1 MKIRLAILTV
11 GVVVALQFPT
21 SAQDFYLDMAVHY
34 GNNVVNTLSND
45 IHSAGIRSTMRQQQR
60 ISRQRTNRPAPP
72 RQTSKTSPPRRTTPK
87 PVGTRGSSSPPP
99 AVSPNLTF
107 GSSPEVSARVI
118 DDMVATLSG
127 ALVQGVSEKEFRQA
141 LESGQLQRRFAKLL
155 KDVDYSDRNLA
166 DVMAAQLVINWQ
178 IGTQTPFYGD
188 AASFRPV
195 RDKMR
200 QALHSQAWIGQL
212 SDQQKQQLGETIAL
226 GTMLI
231 LERYE
236 HAISSKNRQQ
246 KQYASQDA
254 VDYVKTSLGVDLRTL
269 TLTANGFVPR

>member
-1 MKIRLAILTV
+1 
-11 GVVVALQFPT
+11 
-21 SAQDFYLDMAVHY
+21 
-34 GNNVVNTLSND
+34 
-45 IHSAGIRSTMRQQQR
+45 
-60 ISRQRTNRPAPP
+60 
-72 RQTSKTSPPRRTTPK
+72 
-87 PVGTRGSSSPPP
+87 
-99 AVSPNLTF
+99 
-107 GSSPEVSARVI
+107 
-118 DDMVATLSG
+118 
-127 ALVQGVSEKEFRQA
+127 
-141 LESGQLQRRFAKLL
+141 
-155 KDVDYSDRNLA
+155 
-166 DVMAAQLVINWQ
+166 MAAQLVINWQ